1 MAQVVKNS
9 SASEG
14 DTGDVVLMPGLG
26 RSLEKEMVTHSG
38 TLAWRIPWT
47 GEPGGLQSMGLQ
59 SVGHYCTEH
68 THKLS
73 YKGESNKN
81 IHLNWIT

>member
-14 DTGDVVLMPGLG
+14 DTGDVVLIPGLG
-26 RSLEKEMVTHSG
+26 RSLEKEMATHSG

-47 GEPGGLQSMGLQ
+47 GEPGG
-59 SVGHYCTEH
+59 T
-68 THKLS
+68 
-73 YKGESNKN
+73 
-81 IHLNWIT
+81 IHGVTKRWTLLH